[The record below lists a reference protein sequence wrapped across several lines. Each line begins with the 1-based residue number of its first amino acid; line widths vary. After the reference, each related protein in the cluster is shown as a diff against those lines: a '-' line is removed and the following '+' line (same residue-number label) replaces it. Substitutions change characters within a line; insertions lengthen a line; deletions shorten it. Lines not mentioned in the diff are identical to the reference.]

1 MPGRLKESKLAEGR
15 KQAISL
21 RLGTGDI
28 RRIKRLAHRLG
39 VRDSDVVRFGIKMM
53 LSRMLPL
60 CDPQFRGRHLVPLLA
75 EWGPEALRHFEL
87 DATSLDEIVNGGVP
101 PEHRVDIEDIN
112 LLLMVS
118 TQESYAKLSLRAL
131 ATTSRPPATGERRDD
146 SPAGSMR
153 RHLYRK
159 YGLGGCNGETH
170 GAAGKA
176 PEPPALVKLASR

>member
-1 MPGRLKESKLAEGR
+1 LAEGR

-28 RRIKRLAHRLG
+28 RRIKRLADRLG

-60 CDPQFRGRHLVPLLA
+60 CDPQIRGRHLVPLLA

-101 PEHRVDIEDIN
+101 AEQRVDLEDIN

-131 ATTSRPPATGERRDD
+131 AAASRPPATGERRDD
-146 SPAGSMR
+146 SPAGTMR
-153 RHLYRK
+153 RHLYHK
-159 YGLGGCNGETH
+159 YGLTGGSSEAH
-170 GAAGKA
+170 AAVSKV
-176 PEPPALVKLASR
+176 PEPTAFVKRASR

>member
-1 MPGRLKESKLAEGR
+1 LAEGR

-28 RRIKRLAHRLG
+28 RRIKHLADRLG

-60 CDPQFRGRHLVPLLA
+60 CDPKIRGRHLVPLLA

-101 PEHRVDIEDIN
+101 PEERVDLEDIN

-118 TQESYAKLSLRAL
+118 AQESYAKLSLRAL
-131 ATTSRPPATGERRDD
+131 TAASRPPASGERRDN
-146 SPAGSMR
+146 SPAGAIR
-153 RHLYRK
+153 RHLYHK
-159 YGLGGCNGETH
+159 YGLV
-170 GAAGKA
+170 GAGDEAHAAAVKA
-176 PEPPALVKLASR
+176 PAPATFVKQASR